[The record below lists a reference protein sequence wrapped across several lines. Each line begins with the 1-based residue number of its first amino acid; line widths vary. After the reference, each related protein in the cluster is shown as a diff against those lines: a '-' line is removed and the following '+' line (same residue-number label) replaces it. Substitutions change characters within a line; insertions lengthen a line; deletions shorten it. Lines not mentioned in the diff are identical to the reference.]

1 MACVIM
7 SEQTKENEKLPTN
20 EMINVLEYIT
30 ISKNENWWT
39 AVVLAGEEGR
49 KKVMIYMWNKR
60 GGTWKRLQKFTI
72 ARKKDWPLYRDA
84 IEKLLE
90 KVE

>member
-1 MACVIM
+1 MTAPA
-7 SEQTKENEKLPTN
+7 QDGEKLPTN
-20 EMINVLEYIT
+20 EMIKVIEYVT
-30 ISKNENWWT
+30 VNKTEYWWT

-49 KKVMIYMWNKR
+49 KKVMLYMWNKR
-60 GGTWKRLQKFTI
+60 GDSWKRKQKFTI
-72 ARKKDWPLYRDA
+72 GRKSDWPLYREA